1 MKNINNGDL
10 VLALKESKWWI
21 LGVLLFVITS
31 TLILTIVPSGSSDEE
46 TIGVVRGLN
55 QNTLSRPIQKK
66 FFDKKRNG
74 AVYEGESIH
83 SGTGKPIELELRGGA
98 KILIQENTLIE
109 VSLSQKKITLFLG
122 KIKILKK
129 SSQMSFYNADGEELK
144 IQENELI
151 VATKKPQKTMVQKKA
166 ALSFSEINKITALP
180 LGQYDIIGL
189 EDYEKYAEIIILN
202 PSLDLMVKSE
212 SLFDDLRQKKR
223 AIFRLKKENGL
234 NHYSIH
240 SKGEVIHTGEFL
252 VNRSPKERLFPDVLY
267 IEQGDEIKLPENV
280 ELTSNNKTITLKEL
294 KIKTSD
300 EGFKA
305 TPLNIKRNDYN
316 VNNVEK
322 VSVVRKKDPIIV
334 EEKYEIPYLP
344 YTLKLQKNISNKIIT
359 TDQTIADTEKVLLL
373 PVKQYGSLC
382 INASVAGKV
391 HSIYRKNIKKC
402 TKISPLVIPEKVMQL
417 INIDEDFRFLG
428 LDLKNSFDCS
438 EIFYG
443 ITENGIL
450 KTKQMQLLKNRK
462 IKYRSGNIPRQ
473 ILISCDGKY
482 THIKPQ
488 HPILPFAERVQ

>member
-1 MKNINNGDL
+1 MRNINNGDL

-55 QNTLSRPIQKK
+55 QNTLSRPMQKK
-66 FFDKKRNG
+66 FFDKKRNV
-74 AVYEGESIH
+74 AIYEGESIH
-83 SGTGKPIELELRGGA
+83 SGTGGPIELELRGGA

-109 VSLSQKKITLFLG
+109 VSLSQKKITLFMG

-129 SSQMSFYNADGEELK
+129 SSQMSFYSADGEELES
-144 IQENELI
+144 QENELI
-151 VATKKPQKTMVQKKA
+151 VATKNPKKSMTPKKA
-166 ALSFSEINKITALP
+166 ALRLPEINKITTLP

-189 EDYEKYAEIIILN
+189 EDNEKYAEIIVMN
-202 PSLDLMVKSE
+202 PSLDLRVESE
-212 SLFDDLRQKKR
+212 SLYEDLRQKKR
-223 AIFRLKKENGL
+223 VIFRLKKENGL
-234 NHYSIH
+234 NYYSIH
-240 SKGEVIHTGEFL
+240 SRGEVIYTGEFR
-252 VNRSPKERLFPDVLY
+252 VNRSPKERLFPDVFY

-300 EGFKA
+300 KGFKA
-305 TPLNIKRNDYN
+305 IPLSIKRNDYN
-316 VNNVEK
+316 VNNIEK

-344 YTLKLQKNISNKIIT
+344 YTLKFQKNINNKIIT
-359 TDQTIADTEKVLLL
+359 TDKAITDKVKILLL
-373 PVKQYGSLC
+373 TVKQYGPLC
-382 INASVAGKV
+382 IDASVVGEV
-391 HSIYRKNIKKC
+391 HGIYRKNIKKC
-402 TKISPLVIPEKVMQL
+402 TEIFPLVIPEKVMQL

-428 LDLKNSFDCS
+428 LDLKKSFDCS

-462 IKYRSGNIPRQ
+462 IKYRSGDIPKQ

-482 THIKPQ
+482 TLIKPQ
-488 HPILPFAERVQ
+488 HPILPFTERVK